1 MKGRLDMDTYKT
13 GKMRDCAR
21 EISAELNTYKTAKE
35 AVDNLITTLRN
46 SWQDET
52 NTQYSGKYN
61 AEAKVSAEN
70 VQGLMKQF
78 VDLLNSSADAYDK
91 IHTQAQGR

>member
-1 MKGRLDMDTYKT
+1 MNVYKT

-21 EISAELNTYKTAKE
+21 DIRAELTTYKTAKD
-35 AVDNLITTLRN
+35 AVDELITNLRN
-46 SWQDET
+46 NWEDET
-52 NTQYSGKYN
+52 NTMYSGKYN

-78 VDLLNSSADAYDK
+78 VDLLESSADAYDK
-91 IHTQAQGR
+91 IHTQAQANMQ